1 MLLITFKKV
10 QIPPP
15 QLLVVMARCCIA
27 PGKPPITE
35 KEAISLVKQAIAI
48 VPYIEAVELLRGL
61 YKSTGNVKEQLYWEK
76 ILENIKENGTHLPS
90 ASTFIRSNF

>member
-27 PGKPPITE
+27 PDKPPITE

-48 VPYIEAVELLRGL
+48 VPYIEAVELLRGCTNL
-61 YKSTGNVKEQLYWEK
+61 QEML
-76 ILENIKENGTHLPS
+76 
-90 ASTFIRSNF
+90 RSNCTGKKF